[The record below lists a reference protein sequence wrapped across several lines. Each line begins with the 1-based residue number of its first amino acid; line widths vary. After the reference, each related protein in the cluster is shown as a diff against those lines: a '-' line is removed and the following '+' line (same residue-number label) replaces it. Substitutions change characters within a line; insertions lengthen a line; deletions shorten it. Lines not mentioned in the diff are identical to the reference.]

1 MPATAAEQGG
11 RAPGTPAG
19 STVASAGRRRPIVWG
34 VLPRELAAAFLVLV
48 VAVLL
53 SPARPGQGPA
63 APTWDYQHEQVVIA
77 GGGPLNAYS
86 RAAISAT
93 AWLGR
98 ASIERQRDVD
108 RLNLL
113 RFIAGEPLAAG
124 LAAWRQHHQAAL
136 QGGTAAAV
144 LALVGFGV
152 LARPARR
159 TWLVALLLLLGL
171 TVLVTK
177 PETSMRVASAP
188 STAIPA
194 GVAGLAGTPS
204 PAGRAGAPPPP
215 DRRVLAG
222 RYWLAFVAG
231 PLSRLQTGSPV
242 LATAAPAAKAGVLTS
257 ISRRVPGVRAWAAG
271 RHALQRAVI
280 ATLALGY
287 LLPFAALLGVL
298 AMVATCAQA
307 LLLLLGL
314 AALVA
319 APLALEPRWR
329 PAVTRWWLRPL
340 IASLLLLTVTTL
352 TSLLVMWSAT
362 LLHVGDDLLGTL
374 LAGSAW
380 PVLSGALA
388 IWWLQRRRALRAA
401 AEGRPSG
408 RALRDL
414 VAAAR
419 PRLRGAVAAVRLPG
433 RGVPAGDASAP
444 RPSSRGTAPT
454 GRSRGGRTAPGTAS
468 AATSPGNG
476 TPTTRG
482 SRPGGRR
489 TVPDLGERRTGADRG
504 ATGRS
509 GGRGAAGDRGA
520 AGRPGRRAG
529 GDAAA
534 ARRSR
539 GQGEGRA
546 APGGPLP
553 GRVEVGDRASNGRPA
568 RAGGDAPAGRSR
580 DAGEAGD
587 VAAPGRPGRRA
598 GGVAAGGRASGRRAT
613 GDTEPGGRTGRRVVG
628 AGGEWP

>member
-1 MPATAAEQGG
+1 MPTPAGPASRRPSRVPSFEGTTMRATAAERGG
-11 RAPGTPAG
+11 RAPGTPTG
-19 STVASAGRRRPIVWG
+19 TTVANAGRRRAIVWG

-48 VAVLL
+48 IAVLV

-63 APTWDYQHEQVVIA
+63 SPSWDYQHEQVVIA

-86 RAAISAT
+86 RAAIRAT

-113 RFIAGEPLAAG
+113 RFLAGEPLASG
-124 LAAWRQHHQAAL
+124 LAAWRQRHEPAL
-136 QGGTAAAV
+136 QGGTAATV
-144 LALVGFGV
+144 LALVAFGV

-215 DRRVLAG
+215 ERRVLAG
-222 RYWLAFVAG
+222 RYWTVFVAG

-242 LATAAPAAKAGVLTS
+242 LASAAPAAKAGVLDS
-257 ISRRVPGVRAWAAG
+257 VSRRVPGVRAWAAG

-280 ATLALGY
+280 ATLALSY

-314 AALVA
+314 AALGA
-319 APLALEPRWR
+319 GPLALDPRWR

-340 IASLLLLTVTTL
+340 IASLLLLTAATL
-352 TSLLVMWSAT
+352 ASLLVMWVAT
-362 LLHVGDDLLGTL
+362 VLHVGDELLGTL

-380 PVLSGALA
+380 PVLTGALA
-388 IWWLQRRRALRAA
+388 TWWLRRRRALRVA
-401 AEGRPSG
+401 AEDRPPGR
-408 RALRDL
+408 RTLRDL
-414 VAAAR
+414 VAAVW
-419 PRLRGAVAAVRLPG
+419 PPVRGVVPVVRLPG
-433 RGVPAGDASAP
+433 RGAPAGDAPAA
-444 RPSSRGTAPT
+444 RPSSRGTASGAAST
-454 GRSRGGRTAPGTAS
+454 GRSRGGRSVPGAGR
-468 AATSPGNG
+468 SPGHG
-476 TPTTRG
+476 TV
-482 SRPGGRR
+482 RP
-489 TVPDLGERRTGADRG
+489 
-504 ATGRS
+504 ATPAGRS
-509 GGRGAAGDRGA
+509 RGRAAGRGVPAGRSRGRA
-520 AGRPGRRAG
+520 EVADVAPTGRPGRRAG
-529 GDAAA
+529 GGAAA
-534 ARRSR
+534 A
-539 GQGEGRA
+539 
-546 APGGPLP
+546 
-553 GRVEVGDRASNGRPA
+553 
-568 RAGGDAPAGRSR
+568 GRSP
-580 DAGEAGD
+580 D
-587 VAAPGRPGRRA
+587 
-598 GGVAAGGRASGRRAT
+598 RRAT
-613 GDTEPGGRTGRRVVG
+613 GDTEPGGRTGRRAVGAGG

>member
-1 MPATAAEQGG
+1 MPATAAERVG
-11 RAPGTPAG
+11 RVPATPAG
-19 STVASAGRRRPIVWG
+19 PTVASAGRRRPIAWG

-48 VAVLL
+48 VAVLV

-86 RAAISAT
+86 RAAIRAT

-113 RFIAGEPLAAG
+113 RFLAGDPIASG
-124 LAAWRQHHQAAL
+124 LAAWRQDHQAAL
-136 QGGTAAAV
+136 QGGTAVAV
-144 LALVGFGV
+144 LALVAFGV

-159 TWLVALLLLLGL
+159 TWLVAVLLLLGL

-177 PETSMRVASAP
+177 PETSLRVASAP

-222 RYWLAFVAG
+222 RYWMAFVAG

-242 LATAAPAAKAGVLTS
+242 LASAAPAAKAGVLSS

-280 ATLALGY
+280 ATLALSY
-287 LLPFAALLGVL
+287 LLPFAAVLGVL

-314 AALVA
+314 AALGA

-340 IASLLLLTVTTL
+340 IASLLLLTVATL
-352 TSLLVMWSAT
+352 TSLLVMWAAT
-362 LLHVGDDLLGTL
+362 ILHVGDDLLGTL

-388 IWWLQRRRALRAA
+388 VWWLRRRRAVRAA
-401 AEGRPSG
+401 AGDRPG
-408 RALRDL
+408 TLPPGAVARAGPTDLLRLAAL
-414 VAAAR
+414 VAAAGR
-419 PRLRGAVAAVRLPG
+419 VACADT
-433 RGVPAGDASAP
+433 GVAHLATALGT
-444 RPSSRGTAPT
+444 PSVVLFGP
-454 GRSRGGRTAPGTAS
+454 
-468 AATSPGNG
+468 TSPARWGPPPDRPIHRVLWAG
-476 TPTTRG
+476 STGPPHG
-482 SRPGGRR
+482 SRPHPGLLAI
-489 TVPDLGERRTGADRG
+489 TVDDVIGALL
-504 ATGRS
+504 AV
-509 GGRGAAGDRGA
+509 
-520 AGRPGRRAG
+520 P
-529 GDAAA
+529 AAA
-534 ARRSR
+534 
-539 GQGEGRA
+539 
-546 APGGPLP
+546 
-553 GRVEVGDRASNGRPA
+553 
-568 RAGGDAPAGRSR
+568 
-580 DAGEAGD
+580 
-587 VAAPGRPGRRA
+587 
-598 GGVAAGGRASGRRAT
+598 
-613 GDTEPGGRTGRRVVG
+613 
-628 AGGEWP
+628 